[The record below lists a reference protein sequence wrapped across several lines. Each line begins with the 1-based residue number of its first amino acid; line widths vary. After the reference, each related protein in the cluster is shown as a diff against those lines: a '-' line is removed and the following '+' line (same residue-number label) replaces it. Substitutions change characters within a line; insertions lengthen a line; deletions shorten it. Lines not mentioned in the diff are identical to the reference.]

1 MILLQQMLALFV
13 LMIIGFFCGRA
24 GILDR
29 VTTKKISWL
38 VINVANVAMIL
49 QAGLDNQNGIPKEK
63 LLLVGAIAIGMY
75 AILMVLAVILPKLLF
90 VEKKDCGS
98 YRTMLIFSNIG
109 FMGIPLLAATVG
121 GEAVLYTALFQFV
134 FNILIYTYGIAAMRG
149 KKEETE
155 KETGGFKWKNLLNV
169 GVISCVTA
177 LALYFGQVDLP
188 NFVDTVLKNLANL
201 TAPLSMLVIG
211 QSFTEFKIRELFTD
225 VRLLLFAA
233 IKLLLLPVAGLLLL
247 KLFVSDP
254 VILQVCLVML
264 STPVASMTAML
275 AQQYDG
281 NYELASRGVALTTI
295 LSVVTI
301 PLVSV
306 IVGL

>member
-1 MILLQQMLALFV
+1 MILLQQMMALFV
-13 LMIIGFFCGRA
+13 LMLIGYFCGRA

-63 LLLVGAIAIGMY
+63 LLLVGAIAVGMY
-75 AILMVLAVILPKLLF
+75 VILMLLAVILPKLLL

-134 FNILIYTYGIAAMRG
+134 FNILIYTYGITAMRG
-149 KKEETE
+149 KKEG
-155 KETGGFKWKNLLNV
+155 KEGENTGFKWKSLLNV

-177 LALYFGQVDLP
+177 LVLYFGQVDLP
-188 NFVDTVLKNLANL
+188 DFVDTVLKNLANL

-225 VRLLLFAA
+225 VRLLLFAG
-233 IKLLLLPVAGLLLL
+233 IKLMVLPVAGLSML
-247 KLFVSDP
+247 KLFIADP

-264 STPVASMTAML
+264 ATPVASMTAML

-295 LSVVTI
+295 LSVGTI

>member
-1 MILLQQMLALFV
+1 MILLQQMMALFV
-13 LMIIGFFCGRA
+13 LMLIGYFCGRA

-63 LLLVGAIAIGMY
+63 LLLVGAIAVGMY
-75 AILMVLAVILPKLLF
+75 VILMFLAVILPKLLL

-134 FNILIYTYGIAAMRG
+134 FNILIYTYGITAMRG
-149 KKEETE
+149 KKEG
-155 KETGGFKWKNLLNV
+155 KEGENTGFKWKSLLNV

-177 LALYFGQVDLP
+177 LVLYFGQVDLP
-188 NFVDTVLKNLANL
+188 DFVDTVLKNLANL

-225 VRLLLFAA
+225 VRLLLFAG
-233 IKLLLLPVAGLLLL
+233 IKLMVLPVAGLSML
-247 KLFVSDP
+247 KLFIADP

-264 STPVASMTAML
+264 ATPVASMTAML

-295 LSVVTI
+295 LSVGTI